1 MKNNIKNKKND
12 KEKNLKITI
21 IALAVLIII
30 VLAITYYAS
39 EKNEELKSK
48 AEYYAKKEYNS
59 KEDFKTVEEVL
70 IFKGVEYIKDEKA
83 SDDRYNVDIYAK
95 LKYPLYTEEED
106 KEQYYTNM
114 MVLLAN
120 VLNYQNFR
128 VIDNEKQIILGTTC
142 DSKNKVV
149 SAITVNGDRN
159 YWRKQRNKT
168 NITKIEAP
176 NTTDMQIQSTEI
188 KQLINNEWKRNK
200 LGIDVT
206 KNKIGNY
213 EIFSEKG
220 LEVRTIYKKVFNI
233 VFTKQYNKPI
243 VNNIEPG
250 TDLYKVEEI
259 LGTPI
264 YGATDIG
271 IMGYK
276 SNDIYIFFTTEDI
289 SVYRVEKEYE
299 GLEDFFVLIEKF
311 ERDQSVKEFVS
322 GITDIW
328 PDYDVYRWNKN
339 YVDLRYTLK
348 GVKIQ
353 FNVSNM
359 DGIIYDQNY
368 TAEVRR
374 NLTLQDIKN
383 DITKLPKYTYF
394 ENESNIWELEYQRF
408 YDKTEVDDIDEEIY
422 EEIEE

>member
-1 MKNNIKNKKND
+1 
-12 KEKNLKITI
+12 
-21 IALAVLIII
+21 
-30 VLAITYYAS
+30 
-39 EKNEELKSK
+39 
-48 AEYYAKKEYNS
+48 
-59 KEDFKTVEEVL
+59 
-70 IFKGVEYIKDEKA
+70 
-83 SDDRYNVDIYAK
+83 
-95 LKYPLYTEEED
+95 
-106 KEQYYTNM
+106 
-114 MVLLAN
+114 
-120 VLNYQNFR
+120 
-128 VIDNEKQIILGTTC
+128 
-142 DSKNKVV
+142 
-149 SAITVNGDRN
+149 
-159 YWRKQRNKT
+159 
-168 NITKIEAP
+168 
-176 NTTDMQIQSTEI
+176 
-188 KQLINNEWKRNK
+188 
-200 LGIDVT
+200 
-206 KNKIGNY
+206 
-213 EIFSEKG
+213 
-220 LEVRTIYKKVFNI
+220 
-233 VFTKQYNKPI
+233 
-243 VNNIEPG
+243 
-250 TDLYKVEEI
+250 
-259 LGTPI
+259 
-264 YGATDIG
+264 
-271 IMGYK
+271 MGYK

>member
-1 MKNNIKNKKND
+1 MEKKKKIIKIV
-12 KEKNLKITI
+12 LIVSIVLFLIILI
-21 IALAVLIII
+21 IANKVAEKKKIEDEKEN
-30 VLAITYYAS
+30 YYAN
-39 EKNEELKSK
+39 KV
-48 AEYYAKKEYNS
+48 YNS
-59 KEDFKTVEEVL
+59 IEDFKTVEEVL

-83 SDDRYNVDIYAK
+83 SDDEYNVDIYVK

-149 SAITVNGDRN
+149 NAITVNGDRN

-188 KQLINNEWKRNK
+188 KQLINNDWKRNK

-220 LEVRTIYKKVFNI
+220 LEVRTVYKKVFNI

-264 YGATDIG
+264 YGGTYIG
-271 IMGYK
+271 VMGYK
-276 SNDIYIFFTTEDI
+276 SDDIYIFFTTEDI

-311 ERDQSVKEFVS
+311 ERERSVKEFVN

-328 PDYDVYRWNKN
+328 PDYDVYIWDKN

-348 GVKIQ
+348 GVQIQ

-359 DGIIYDQNY
+359 DGIIYDENY
-368 TAEVRR
+368 TTEIRKD
-374 NLTLQDIKN
+374 LTLQDIKN
-383 DITKLPKYTYF
+383 DITKLPKFTYF
-394 ENESNIWELEYQRF
+394 QNESNIWEVEYQRF
-408 YDKTEVDDIDEEIY
+408 YDKTEVDYTDEEVY
-422 EEIEE
+422 EEIEQ